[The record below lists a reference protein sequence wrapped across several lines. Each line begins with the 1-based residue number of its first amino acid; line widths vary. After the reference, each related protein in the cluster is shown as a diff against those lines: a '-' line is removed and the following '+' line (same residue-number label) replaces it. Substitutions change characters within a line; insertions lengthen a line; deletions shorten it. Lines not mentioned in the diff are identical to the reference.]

1 MIPISMI
8 FPNDYMSSYDGQL
21 RNRHPQKSH
30 NLLQVSFVAG
40 SPSFQRVWASQW
52 LQFSLDYIFRT

>member
-1 MIPISMI
+1 MIPTSMI
-8 FPNDYMSSYDGQL
+8 FLNDYMSSYNCQL

-30 NLLQVSFVAG
+30 SLLQVSFVAG

-52 LQFSLDYIFRT
+52 LQFSLDYIFHT